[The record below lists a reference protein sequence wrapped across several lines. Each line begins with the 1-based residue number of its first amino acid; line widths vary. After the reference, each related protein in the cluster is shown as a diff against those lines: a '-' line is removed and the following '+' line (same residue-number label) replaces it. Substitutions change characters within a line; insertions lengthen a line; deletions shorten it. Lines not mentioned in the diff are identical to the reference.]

1 MLKFTNRWTSDNY
14 NDFPEWHLIDF
25 PSIGSIEHMQL
36 FCHNLMG
43 AHKPKQKTWIS
54 ASVEL
59 AAFKS
64 QLNPTRN
71 KNKMAIVCLIYVFA
85 VAIQSVPLTPFISLK
100 INCPK

>member
-43 AHKPKQKTWIS
+43 AHKLSENLDICLSRVGRFQKSTLPVTRIKW
-54 ASVEL
+54 
-59 AAFKS
+59 
-64 QLNPTRN
+64 QL
-71 KNKMAIVCLIYVFA
+71 FA
-85 VAIQSVPLTPFISLK
+85 
-100 INCPK
+100 